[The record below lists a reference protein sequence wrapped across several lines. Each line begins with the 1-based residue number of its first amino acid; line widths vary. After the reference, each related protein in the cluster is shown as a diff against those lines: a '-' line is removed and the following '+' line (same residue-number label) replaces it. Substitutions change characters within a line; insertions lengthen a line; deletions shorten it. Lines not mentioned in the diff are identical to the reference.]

1 MGIHVL
7 NYRSELG
14 DCTNG
19 GESASAKGFTVINC
33 EGPFEPCENYPAAE
47 LVVAEPIGG
56 RKILRLIPE
65 SKKGKWTMFGGN
77 YATTSDSRFSKLCEE
92 LLGTNFYGAV
102 AVHDRVEA

>member
-7 NYRSELG
+7 NYISELG

-19 GESASAKGFTVINC
+19 GESASAKGFTVTNC

-77 YATTSDSRFSKLCEE
+77 YATTSDSRFSELCEE

>member
-19 GESASAKGFTVINC
+19 GESASAKGFTVTNC

-47 LVVAEPIGG
+47 LVVA
-56 RKILRLIPE
+56 
-65 SKKGKWTMFGGN
+65 
-77 YATTSDSRFSKLCEE
+77 
-92 LLGTNFYGAV
+92 AV
-102 AVHDRVEA
+102 L

>member
-1 MGIHVL
+1 MGILV
-7 NYRSELG
+7 NIYRNGS

-19 GESASAKGFTVINC
+19 GESASAKGFTVTNC

-77 YATTSDSRFSKLCEE
+77 YATTSDSRFSELCEE

>member
-7 NYRSELG
+7 NYSSELG

-19 GESASAKGFTVINC
+19 GESASAKGFTVTNC

-77 YATTSDSRFSKLCEE
+77 YATTSDSRFSELCEE

-102 AVHDRVEA
+102 AVHDRV